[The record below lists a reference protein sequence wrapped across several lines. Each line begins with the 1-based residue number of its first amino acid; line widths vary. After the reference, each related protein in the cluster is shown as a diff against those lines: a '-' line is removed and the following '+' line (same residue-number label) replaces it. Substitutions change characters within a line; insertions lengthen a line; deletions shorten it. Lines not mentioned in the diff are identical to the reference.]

1 MKSKR
6 HFKQSKEQKSAAQEI
21 PKYLLSAFNG
31 LPYGKC
37 LTHIAVEPES
47 SKPALAQTSTTSE
60 QKE

>member
-6 HFKQSKEQKSAAQEI
+6 HFKQSKEQKIAAQEI
-21 PKYLLSAFNG
+21 PKYILSAFNG

-37 LTHIAVEPES
+37 LTHIVVESEP
-47 SKPALAQTSTTSE
+47 SKAPLAQTSSPSE